1 MAKKITLV
9 LLLGVFLILNAEA
22 YMVSF
27 FIIESGLP
35 TEGAKNQHSQQWEN
49 AFFDVFFDAG
59 YIVCNAPM
67 MRIAAKPKTSIE
79 KFVQNEVNEAREGGA
94 DYFIVAQLDYSGG
107 TLTGGTLTPNEISLV
122 LFAITPFRLIKER
135 NVTGKAYKSEKDEI
149 DDLRNIVKGIVPK
162 INGQ

>member
-1 MAKKITLV
+1 MAKKITFV

-35 TEGAKNQHSQQWEN
+35 PEGAKNQHSQQWEN
-49 AFFDVFFDAG
+49 VFFDVFFDAG
-59 YIVCNAPM
+59 YIVCNSPM
-67 MRIAAKPKTSIE
+67 LRIESKPKISME
-79 KFVQNEVNEAREGGA
+79 KFVKNEVDEAREGGA
-94 DYFIVAQLDYSGG
+94 DYFIVAQLDYSDGA
-107 TLTGGTLTPNEISLV
+107 LTGGILTPNEISLV
-122 LFAITPFRLIKER
+122 LYAITPFRLIKER
-135 NVTGKAYKSEKDEI
+135 KVTGKTYKSEKDEI

>member
-9 LLLGVFLILNAEA
+9 LFLGVFFVLNAEA

-35 TEGAKNQHSQQWEN
+35 AEGEKNKHSMQWEN

-59 YIVCNAPM
+59 YIVCNSPM
-67 MRIAAKPKTSIE
+67 MRMAEPKKNIE
-79 KFVQNEVNEAREGGA
+79 KFVKNEVDEARDGGA
-94 DYFIVAQLDYSGG
+94 DYFIVAQIEYSDGV
-107 TLTGGTLTPNEISLV
+107 LTPNEISLV
-122 LFAITPFRLIKER
+122 LYAITPFRLIKER
-135 NVTGKAYKSEKDEI
+135 KVTGKVYKSEKDEI
-149 DDLRNIVKGIVPK
+149 DDLRNIVRGIVPK